1 MKKKLAKLK
10 PWDKNPRTIT
20 KEGFERLK
28 AQIKELGEYKPL
40 IITPDGTVLGGN
52 MRLRAYKELGYEKCW
67 VNIVKAET
75 EEQKLKY
82 ALSDND
88 QVGEYQKDDLAN
100 LIGNHP
106 DIELDNYSVNLGKSI
121 LLTDLIE
128 PEIEEDEVPEVEGE
142 AVSKLG
148 EVYQLGRH
156 RLMCGDATKKE
167 DVEKLM
173 DGKRADM
180 VFTDPPYGI
189 GKEIMNDNLKYEAW
203 VEFYKKFTDTMLSF
217 VVTNAYF
224 YVWGYFETL
233 SDYWQQVIK
242 PRGDCNFRN
251 FIIWK
256 KSYIQGLRVKDFRQF
271 PEHYGAC
278 LLCIFGQPFQNG
290 PWSTSPNAEFYW
302 EGFEPIRKYLDDER
316 KKMGWDIVTM
326 KKIVGHSDLLR
337 DHWVSKS
344 QWSFPTREVYQKFQ
358 EASKNDAFRKD
369 YDELRKDYDELRGY
383 HNNEYGW
390 TDIWEF
396 DSLTIREGEIV
407 LDLFGGSG
415 STLIACE
422 QTNRICYMM
431 EIDPKYCDVIRKRYE
446 NYKKNN

>member
-173 DGKRADM
+173 DGKKADM
-180 VFTDPPYGI
+180 VFTDPPYGLGGYGGRKNMALKGDDEDVQKFYDCI
-189 GKEIMNDNLKYEAW
+189 PVLNETYIFGNAYNLKNLKNEPRDVIVWVKNNFGLGSGYRGQYE
-203 VEFYKKFTDTMLSF
+203 L
-217 VVTNAYF
+217 
-224 YVWGYFETL
+224 
-233 SDYWQQVIK
+233 I
-242 PRGDCNFRN
+242 
-251 FIIWK
+251 
-256 KSYIQGLRVKDFRQF
+256 
-271 PEHYGAC
+271 
-278 LLCIFGQPFQNG
+278 
-290 PWSTSPNAEFYW
+290 FYW
-302 EGFEPIRKYLDDER
+302 GSYAGSDTDVWKLDKDINYQHPTQKPISLAVRA
-316 KKMGWDIVTM
+316 I
-326 KKIVGHSDLLR
+326 
-337 DHWVSKS
+337 
-344 QWSFPTREVYQKFQ
+344 
-358 EASKNDAFRKD
+358 KNSNGAV
-369 YDELRKDYDELRGY
+369 
-383 HNNEYGW
+383 
-390 TDIWEF
+390 
-396 DSLTIREGEIV
+396 V